1 MVLLKSNVF
10 EPKDVLRYPR
20 LDTVLMIERELYK
33 HRSEK
38 TITQIWRGLPKKVMW
53 QTYALVLDYLEH
65 SGKIIIEP
73 DKTVSWIW
81 SPVGVRQIKDSGLVM
96 S

>member
-1 MVLLKSNVF
+1 MKASVF

-38 TITQIWRGLPKKVMW
+38 TITQIWKSLPKKVMW
-53 QTYALVLDYLEH
+53 QTYSLVLDYLEY
-65 SGKIIIEP
+65 SGKIIVEP

>member
-1 MVLLKSNVF
+1 MVQMKASVF

-38 TITQIWRGLPKKVMW
+38 TITQIWKSLPKKVMW
-53 QTYALVLDYLEH
+53 QTYSLVLDYLEY
-65 SGKIIIEP
+65 SGKIIVEP